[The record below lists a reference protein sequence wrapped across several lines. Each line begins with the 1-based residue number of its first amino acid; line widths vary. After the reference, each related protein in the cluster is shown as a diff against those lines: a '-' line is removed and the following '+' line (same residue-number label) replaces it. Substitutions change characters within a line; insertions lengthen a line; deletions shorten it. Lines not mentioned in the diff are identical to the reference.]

1 MTFDHDKFMKGVG
14 LYEEANRRRN
24 NLEFDFAFNLYE
36 RAQEFLDGRL
46 DVTVFYDMALAANLN
61 SDLDGANNFCN
72 KGRASLELIKE
83 ENPGDSRIANLQP
96 LIDSLAKQLE
106 FQKMIDNSATNYANQ
121 ITCRVWGEDNYP
133 LTIWI
138 ADKANHAD
146 GFDNAIS
153 DLIYDAFKKWA
164 GRCPWFSIARANK
177 SDQSISKIVIK
188 QASPGD
194 LQDGSGGQTKFLPE
208 SAFPDKHIDK
218 VNVRVYIPSADINS
232 LSLDQKKTFQSL
244 ILHEAGHAL
253 GIDGHSPFAT
263 DLMWWKSPL
272 LDISSRD
279 VETMKII
286 YGQ

>member
-14 LYEEANRRRN
+14 LYEEANRRRDK
-24 NLEFDFAFNLYE
+24 LEFDFAFSLYE

-46 DVTVFYDMALAANLN
+46 DVTLFYDMALAANLHGDSKGA
-61 SDLDGANNFCN
+61 SDFFAKC
-72 KGRASLELIKE
+72 RVSLERMKK
-83 ENPGDSRIANLQP
+83 ENPDDSRIANLQP
-96 LIDSLAKQLE
+96 LIDSLAKQME
-106 FQKMIDNSATNYANQ
+106 FQKMADNSASNYANQ
-121 ITCRVWGEDNYP
+121 VTHRIWGADKYP

-138 ADKANHAD
+138 ADKASHAD

-153 DLIYDAFKKWA
+153 DLIYDAFKKWV

-194 LQDGSGGQTKFLPE
+194 LQNGSGGQTNFTPVA
-208 SAFPDKHIDK
+208 SADGHIDK
-218 VNVRVYIPSADINS
+218 VDIRLYIPSAEINL
-232 LSLDQKKTFQSL
+232 LSMDQKKTFQSL

-272 LDISSRD
+272 LDISPRD
-279 VETMKII
+279 IETMKII